1 MGISNTQL
9 TSKYPKNVSNNAD
22 NNNQQA
28 PPSPSIEKS
37 EGPNISPVS
46 LDNKQT
52 PSVDIKNINRAK
64 NQFCIVLI
72 IWMLSLPVTIVLN
85 ILSRIIFQNTPDLIL
100 VFINIV
106 TLILRFIL
114 LLGWIAVIILGV
126 KWNNLRKNMKD
137 FKDPSV
143 SDRSTFNLWFLLSL
157 VAWLF
162 SWPIMLLIAMFTL
175 VLPGNSGPSIGLQFK
190 LLFTL
195 ELVLFIYGLFGW
207 LIPLFVWMYNGKKKI

>member
-1 MGISNTQL
+1 
-9 TSKYPKNVSNNAD
+9 
-22 NNNQQA
+22 
-28 PPSPSIEKS
+28 
-37 EGPNISPVS
+37 
-46 LDNKQT
+46 
-52 PSVDIKNINRAK
+52 
-64 NQFCIVLI
+64 
-72 IWMLSLPVTIVLN
+72 MLSLPVTIVLN

-162 SWPIMLLIAMFTL
+162 SWPIIFVDCYVLL
-175 VLPGNSGPSIGLQFK
+175 
-190 LLFTL
+190 
-195 ELVLFIYGLFGW
+195 
-207 LIPLFVWMYNGKKKI
+207 